1 MTSLLAYVPLQCFL
15 VLPWLHGVPIDFAA
29 INSFCVFAFCLL
41 LLFMIFLLSL
51 CPRFFFAAN
60 ASYITRYSALQT
72 TWALGFN
79 ALFIPASIPQKSP
92 AFSKVPIVCVL
103 MALFYCF
110 MLLPFLLRRRAKN
123 NYMLHFVFLPILTKL
138 GALFGTLW
146 QHPFIV
152 FSTFVLALSLC
163 SLCKLTL
170 RKVEKRCIP
179 STPMHWSVNKIRRKQ
194 QYRLNKRRIKAD
206 ARAKRRPESVFC
218 RRFQPFV
225 MACTFLYWYLL
236 LRHLYAAMVLV
247 HLTCRSIAA
256 LLHVVIWTSTFLIC
270 AQVMKWCLQNN
281 ADAWPNAISYV
292 LTTFFRVL
300 GLVFSLLHNMVHAT
314 RGQAFCLCTY
324 AMSTFKNPRP
334 SRRRRQ
340 SMPDCV
346 SLWSCFRLRFT
357 TVSTDLQISQ
367 RPLPVRP
374 HRVSIHRRG
383 FFSSK
388 FDSFRHKK
396 GLTKGERRDNQP

>member
-1 MTSLLAYVPLQCFL
+1 
-15 VLPWLHGVPIDFAA
+15 
-29 INSFCVFAFCLL
+29 
-41 LLFMIFLLSL
+41 
-51 CPRFFFAAN
+51 
-60 ASYITRYSALQT
+60 
-72 TWALGFN
+72 
-79 ALFIPASIPQKSP
+79 
-92 AFSKVPIVCVL
+92 
-103 MALFYCF
+103 
-110 MLLPFLLRRRAKN
+110 
-123 NYMLHFVFLPILTKL
+123 
-138 GALFGTLW
+138 
-146 QHPFIV
+146 
-152 FSTFVLALSLC
+152 
-163 SLCKLTL
+163 
-170 RKVEKRCIP
+170 
-179 STPMHWSVNKIRRKQ
+179 
-194 QYRLNKRRIKAD
+194 
-206 ARAKRRPESVFC
+206 
-218 RRFQPFV
+218 

-270 AQVMKWCLQNN
+270 AQVIKWWLQNN

-292 LTTFFRVL
+292 LDTFFCVL
-300 GLVFSLLHNMVHAT
+300 GVVLKLLHNMVHST
-314 RGQAFCLCTY
+314 RGQALCLCNY

-357 TVSTDLQISQ
+357 AVSTDLETSQ

-388 FDSFRHKK
+388 FDRFRHNQ